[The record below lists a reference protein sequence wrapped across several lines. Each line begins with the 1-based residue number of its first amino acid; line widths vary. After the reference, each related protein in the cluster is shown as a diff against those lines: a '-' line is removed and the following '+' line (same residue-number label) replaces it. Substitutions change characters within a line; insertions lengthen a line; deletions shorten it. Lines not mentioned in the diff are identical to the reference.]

1 MDLKRIFTFIFQ
13 VAARSNIVN
22 IPTNHNRLAEL
33 IRELS
38 QQRLAIPKLT
48 ETEPL
53 ELLLEIGIE
62 KLLKDYEFIFSESKI
77 CKFSEIKNENKCA
90 GGDNL
95 NIRKSLVASVTPASE
110 TSDKMRKTLLH
121 RNGTEEE
128 KDDIE
133 NLGIRNSRFSENESN
148 MKIAKLIQIHL
159 AIEHLLLAQNNLN
172 FQLDYTS
179 ISKKILEKDIVL
191 YDRLGKFDHLEIPIL
206 NKDANHL
213 VENIAPNSKKIV
225 MKSENRFKKVENVFY
240 YNLDMITPSHVV
252 GEEQKLD
259 MAAAEKEDCFHY
271 MHYTKIATQAL

>member
-1 MDLKRIFTFIFQ
+1 MA
-13 VAARSNIVN
+13 VRSNIVN

-62 KLLKDYEFIFSESKI
+62 KLMKDYEFIFSESKI
-77 CKFSEIKNENKCA
+77 CKLSEMKLNENKNA

-95 NIRKSLVASVTPASE
+95 NIRKSLVASAVSAQDT
-110 TSDKMRKTLLH
+110 DKMRKTLLH

-133 NLGIRNSRFSENESN
+133 ILGIRNSRFSENEANLS
-148 MKIAKLIQIHL
+148 IAKLIQIHL
-159 AIEHLLLAQNNLN
+159 TVEHLLLAQNNLN
-172 FQLDYTS
+172 LQLDYSS
-179 ISKKILEKDIVL
+179 ITKKILEKDVVL
-191 YDRLGKFDHLEIPIL
+191 FERLGKFDNLEISIL

-225 MKSENRFKKVENVFY
+225 MKSENKFKKVENVFY
-240 YNLDMITPSHVV
+240 YNLDMMTPQHVV
-252 GEEQKLD
+252 GEQDEVEMVAVQ
-259 MAAAEKEDCFHY
+259 KEDCFHY
-271 MHYTKIATQAL
+271 VHYTKIATQAL

>member
-1 MDLKRIFTFIFQ
+1 M
-13 VAARSNIVN
+13 AARSNIVN

-77 CKFSEIKNENKCA
+77 CKLSEMKLNENKSA

-95 NIRKSLVASVTPASE
+95 NIRKSLVASAMSANDP
-110 TSDKMRKTLLH
+110 SDKMRKTLLH

-133 NLGIRNSRFSENESN
+133 ILGIRNSRFSENEANLS
-148 MKIAKLIQIHL
+148 IAKLIQIHL
-159 AIEHLLLAQNNLN
+159 TVEHLLLAQIEHCAPRLNLADYPY
-172 FQLDYTS
+172 LPAIEVGITDARSYLSLLTPVVHHAPYTS
-179 ISKKILEKDIVL
+179 EGT
-191 YDRLGKFDHLEIPIL
+191 R
-206 NKDANHL
+206 
-213 VENIAPNSKKIV
+213 
-225 MKSENRFKKVENVFY
+225 
-240 YNLDMITPSHVV
+240 
-252 GEEQKLD
+252 
-259 MAAAEKEDCFHY
+259 
-271 MHYTKIATQAL
+271 